1 MKIIY
6 KNRVLDA
13 LLERKLQGK
22 GAVLVEGPKWC
33 GKTTTSARMAQSV
46 LKLGDTSVLRSS
58 RHLAEM
64 NPALLLR
71 GETPRLI
78 DEWQTIP
85 ALWDSIRSEV
95 DDRSMMGQFILTGS
109 AVPANSAEIVHTG
122 TGRIGR
128 LTMRPMSLWES
139 GESTGDISLGSLFD
153 QPEEIFA
160 ENQLDNVEQIA
171 YLICRGGWPQA
182 TMMNGTVALDQARD
196 YYDSVVNY
204 DIQRADGVDRDPER
218 VKLLMR
224 SCARHQ
230 GASVNYSVICADM
243 KSNDNISLNDDTV
256 ASYVKALK
264 KIFVVED
271 MRAWNPN
278 LRSKTAVRTSDT
290 RYFADPS
297 IGVAALGIGPMDFL
311 NDLNTFGLFFETLAV
326 RDLRVFADALD
337 GELYHYRDKSG
348 LECDAVLHRRNGT
361 YGLIE
366 IKLGGEGLIEDG
378 AANLKSLAERI
389 DTTRM
394 KAPSFMMVLIGT
406 GAYAYRRKDGVYV
419 VPIGCLRP

>member
-1 MKIIY
+1 
-6 KNRVLDA
+6 
-13 LLERKLQGK
+13 
-22 GAVLVEGPKWC
+22 
-33 GKTTTSARMAQSV
+33 
-46 LKLGDTSVLRSS
+46 
-58 RHLAEM
+58 M

-109 AVPANSAEIVHTG
+109 AVPVNSAEIVHTG

-224 SCARHQ
+224 SYARHQ